1 MWLLKDTGSWQ
12 ATLTSLIYGFPGCLV
27 IAILAHRR
35 WGKIMDVR
43 LKIAHI
49 TSVHISL
56 ERTLLYGHT

>member
-35 WGKIMDVR
+35 WGKIDQNLGDINPVFCVFCS
-43 LKIAHI
+43 
-49 TSVHISL
+49 TS
-56 ERTLLYGHT
+56 